1 MVELGHLLLVVM
13 DVTLVVAVQ
22 VTMAAVAA
30 VETPTV
36 ETVAVDQDISE
47 DIQVTQYLMV
57 LDIVEIGLIQQL
69 KQLAVHIMQLEFLRV
84 EFTM

>member
-47 DIQVTQYLMV
+47 DIQVTQYPMV
-57 LDIVEIGLIQQL
+57 LDIVEIGLSHQL
-69 KQLAVHIMQLEFLRV
+69 KQLVVHIMHLEFLRV